1 MTIPGRIGYLAF
13 ETLLMAV
20 LGTVL
25 AAIASVPLAFMAAR
39 NTTPH
44 PAVYA
49 VARAFITFCRAMP
62 DLLFAV
68 LFVRALGIGVLPGI
82 LALALHSIGML
93 GKLFADAIEQ
103 TDAGP
108 REAVRSTGVG
118 YFREMLNAVVPQVIP
133 SWIGT
138 FIYRIDINLR
148 MSVVLGFVG
157 AGGIGFALQD
167 ALRGLI
173 YPRALGIV
181 LVILVIIAA
190 MELVAIGV
198 RRMLLTPSQSNPR
211 NDRVARFVF
220 SFCLIG
226 LTILALVVLKINPVS
241 LLTWVGPSVEVF
253 ARMIPPNFDALGSD
267 LFTAARRP
275 WRSAWWPP
283 RSASCCSIPVGIVAA
298 SNVTPHPSVYWF
310 ARSWILLV
318 RAVPELILA
327 VVFVAALGLGPI
339 AGTCALAIGSI
350 GFLAKLVADSIE
362 EIDPG
367 PMEAVRSVGGG
378 WWKTLFSAVIPQAMP
393 SMVGSSL
400 YMFDVNIRTST
411 ILGIVGA
418 GGIGYLLFES
428 IRTLNFDVAGAIVIV
443 IFVDRLRHRKVV
455 GMDPFAPRVTTAA
468 VWVGTGVELQKVE
481 VPDLTDGDTLVRVRL
496 ATVCGSD
503 LHTVSGRRD
512 APCPSV
518 LGHEAVGEV
527 VALGDHN
534 QLRVGDRVVW
544 SVTVACGQCDR
555 CGSGRTAKCHTVR
568 KVGHEPFD
576 GDWPLS
582 GAYAEHIV
590 LPRGIAVVRVPD
602 TMPDAV
608 AAPAACATATVMAT
622 WRPQVTSPGDAC

>member
-1 MTIPGRIGYLAF
+1 MSTTLEERPAQPDSPKRGRSRPPLPGMLPSLVVAALIATLASAWYIEFAPATLLDGFDEVGRLLDRMFPPRLDDPGRIGYLAF

-211 NDRVARFVF
+211 HDRIARFMF
-220 SFCLIG
+220 SFSLIG
-226 LTILALVVLKINPVS
+226 LTILSLVVLKINPVS
-241 LLTWVGPSVEVF
+241 LLTWVGPSIEVF

-267 LFTAARRP
+267 LFTAA
-275 WRSAWWPP
+275 AQTV
-283 RSASCCSIPVGIVAA
+283 AIGVVATAIGIVLSIPVGIVAA
-298 SNVTPHPSVYWF
+298 RNVTPHPSVYWF
-310 ARSWILLV
+310 ARGWILLV

-350 GFLAKLVADSIE
+350 GFLAKLLADSIE

-443 IFVDRLRHRKVV
+443 IFVIVYAIER
-455 GMDPFAPRVTTAA
+455 
-468 VWVGTGVELQKVE
+468 
-481 VPDLTDGDTLVRVRL
+481 
-496 ATVCGSD
+496 
-503 LHTVSGRRD
+503 
-512 APCPSV
+512 
-518 LGHEAVGEV
+518 
-527 VALGDHN
+527 
-534 QLRVGDRVVW
+534 
-544 SVTVACGQCDR
+544 
-555 CGSGRTAKCHTVR
+555 
-568 KVGHEPFD
+568 
-576 GDWPLS
+576 LS
-582 GAYAEHIV
+582 GWIRSRLV
-590 LPRGIAVVRVPD
+590 
-602 TMPDAV
+602 
-608 AAPAACATATVMAT
+608 
-622 WRPQVTSPGDAC
+622 

>member
-1 MTIPGRIGYLAF
+1 MSTTLQERPAQPDSPKRGRSRPPLPGMLPTLVVAAVIATLVSAWYIEFAPATLLDGLDEVGRLLDRMFPPRLDDPGRIGYLAF

-49 VARAFITFCRAMP
+49 IARAFITFCRAMP

-118 YFREMLNAVVPQVIP
+118 YFREMLNAVVPQVDPILDRHVHLP
-133 SWIGT
+133 HRHQPAHVG
-138 FIYRIDINLR
+138 
-148 MSVVLGFVG
+148 G
-157 AGGIGFALQD
+157 AGVRRSGRD
-167 ALRGLI
+167 RLRAARRIARPDLPAGV
-173 YPRALGIV
+173 GIV

-211 NDRVARFVF
+211 NDRFARFAF
-220 SFCLIG
+220 SFSLIG

-267 LFTAARRP
+267 LFTAA
-275 WRSAWWPP
+275 AQTV
-283 RSASCCSIPVGIVAA
+283 AIGVVATAIGIVLSIPVGIVAA
-298 SNVTPHPSVYWF
+298 RNVTPHPSVYWF

-443 IFVDRLRHRKVV
+443 IFVIVYAIER
-455 GMDPFAPRVTTAA
+455 
-468 VWVGTGVELQKVE
+468 
-481 VPDLTDGDTLVRVRL
+481 
-496 ATVCGSD
+496 
-503 LHTVSGRRD
+503 
-512 APCPSV
+512 
-518 LGHEAVGEV
+518 
-527 VALGDHN
+527 
-534 QLRVGDRVVW
+534 
-544 SVTVACGQCDR
+544 
-555 CGSGRTAKCHTVR
+555 
-568 KVGHEPFD
+568 
-576 GDWPLS
+576 LS
-582 GAYAEHIV
+582 GWIRSRLV
-590 LPRGIAVVRVPD
+590 
-602 TMPDAV
+602 
-608 AAPAACATATVMAT
+608 
-622 WRPQVTSPGDAC
+622 

>member
-1 MTIPGRIGYLAF
+1 MSTTLADRPVEPDSPRGGRGRAPRPGLLPLVAIGAVVATLASAWSIDFNPITLLDGTDEIASLIERMLPPRLDDPGRIGMLAF

-25 AAIASVPLAFMAAR
+25 AAVASVPLAFMAAR

-49 VARAFITFCRAMP
+49 VARGFITFCRAMP

-108 REAVRSTGVG
+108 REALRSTGVG
-118 YFREMLNAVVPQVIP
+118 YFREMLNAVVPQVVP

-190 MELVAIGV
+190 MELIAIWV
-198 RRMLLTPSQSNPR
+198 RRLLLAPAHADPR
-211 NDRVARFVF
+211 RDRIARFVF
-220 SFCLIG
+220 SGILI
-226 LTILALVVLKINPVS
+226 LSTLASFVVLQINPLS
-241 LLTWVGPSVEVF
+241 LITWVGPSLEVF
-253 ARMIPPNFDALGSD
+253 MRMIPPNFDALGAH
-267 LFTAARRP
+267 LFEAALQTVAIGVVSTAIGVVL
-275 WRSAWWPP
+275 SL
-283 RSASCCSIPVGIVAA
+283 PVGIVAA
-298 SNVTPHPSVYWF
+298 RNVTPNAAVYWL
-310 ARSWILLV
+310 ARGWILLV

-339 AGTCALAIGSI
+339 AGTCALAIASI
-350 GFLAKLVADSIE
+350 GFLAKLVADSVE

-367 PMEAVRSVGGG
+367 PLEAVRSVGGG

-393 SMVGSSL
+393 SIVGSSL
-400 YMFDVNIRTST
+400 YMLDVNVRTST

-428 IRTLNFDVAGAIVIV
+428 IRTLNFDVAGAIVLV
-443 IFVDRLRHRKVV
+443 IFVIVYSIER
-455 GMDPFAPRVTTAA
+455 
-468 VWVGTGVELQKVE
+468 
-481 VPDLTDGDTLVRVRL
+481 
-496 ATVCGSD
+496 
-503 LHTVSGRRD
+503 
-512 APCPSV
+512 
-518 LGHEAVGEV
+518 
-527 VALGDHN
+527 
-534 QLRVGDRVVW
+534 
-544 SVTVACGQCDR
+544 
-555 CGSGRTAKCHTVR
+555 
-568 KVGHEPFD
+568 
-576 GDWPLS
+576 LS
-582 GAYAEHIV
+582 GWIRSRLV
-590 LPRGIAVVRVPD
+590 
-602 TMPDAV
+602 
-608 AAPAACATATVMAT
+608 
-622 WRPQVTSPGDAC
+622 